1 MKARVEA
8 SLENITK
15 IKVFQCILTM
25 FYLIKKQIAQSLLS
39 YLTAAGE
46 GLYAILAQ
54 YKLNFT
60 IHILIVDGFAF
71 LEIDATSHLEGFA
84 YSILMYP
91 INSCN
96 VPTW

>member
-1 MKARVEA
+1 
-8 SLENITK
+8 
-15 IKVFQCILTM
+15 M
-25 FYLIKKQIAQSLLS
+25 FYLIKKQIAQSLS

-84 YSILMYP
+84 YSNLIYP

-96 VPTW
+96 IPTW

>member
-8 SLENITK
+8 WEYTK
-15 IKVFQCILTM
+15 KQRVPL
-25 FYLIKKQIAQSLLS
+25 YLNYVLFNKKQIAQSLLS

-46 GLYAILAQ
+46 GLYAIFAQ

-71 LEIDATSHLEGFA
+71 LKIDATSHLEGFA
-84 YSILMYP
+84 YSNLMYP